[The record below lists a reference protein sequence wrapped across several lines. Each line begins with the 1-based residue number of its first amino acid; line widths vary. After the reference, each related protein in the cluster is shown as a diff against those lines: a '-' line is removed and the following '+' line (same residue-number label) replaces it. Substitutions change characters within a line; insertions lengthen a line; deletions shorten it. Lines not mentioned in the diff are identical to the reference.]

1 VEAIWHITKSLP
13 IQTIIEGSESSRSKM
28 EKTPITWTVPLALW
42 LKSISNNDELFDHSK
57 YLTHRPWL
65 SDTATSYFMCPEKSA
80 IMEYHEYQPND
91 EPLHFKTLPSRFQV
105 DENSQQNSISSKAPR
120 SHIIQISSW
129 RRTRQEQEP
138 YDHEETPRENQ
149 VLKFLQNLQKR
160 FSHGQHKCHSD

>member
-1 VEAIWHITKSLP
+1 MEAIWHITKSLP

-65 SDTATSYFMCPEKSA
+65 SDMATSYFMCPEKSA

-91 EPLHFKTLPSRFQV
+91 EPLHFPPDFKWMKILNRTVSHRRHPEVTSFKFPRG
-105 DENSQQNSISSKAPR
+105 DGRGKNR
-120 SHIIQISSW
+120 SHTIMKK
-129 RRTRQEQEP
+129 
-138 YDHEETPRENQ
+138 PRERT
-149 VLKFLQNLQKR
+149 KF
-160 FSHGQHKCHSD
+160 